1 MLFKLSKRNVQ
12 RSMKDYSIYFFTLVL
27 GVCIFYIF
35 NSVEAQTAMMD
46 MTENQKMLMK
56 SLDMIISIVS
66 VFVSFIL
73 GFLIIYANNFIIK
86 KRNREFGIYD
96 TGY

>member
-46 MTENQKMLMK
+46 MTENQK
-56 SLDMIISIVS
+56 S
-66 VFVSFIL
+66 
-73 GFLIIYANNFIIK
+73 
-86 KRNREFGIYD
+86 
-96 TGY
+96 

>member
-12 RSMKDYSIYFFTLVL
+12 RSIKDYSIYFFTLVL

-46 MTENQKMLMK
+46 MTDNQKMLMENI
-56 SLDMIISIVS
+56 DMIISAVS

-86 KRNREFGIYD
+86 KRNREFGIYM
-96 TGY
+96 T

>member
-12 RSMKDYSIYFFTLVL
+12 RSIKDYSIYFFTLAL

-35 NSVEAQTAMMD
+35 NSVEAQTSLMD
-46 MTENQKMLMK
+46 MSDNQKMLMK
-56 SLDMIISIVS
+56 MSTRIIEIVS

-86 KRNREFGIYD
+86 KEIESLVYI
-96 TGY
+96 